1 MPRILD
7 KTRDQARDM
16 RRIPTD
22 AERRLW
28 SIVRRRQLGGWY
40 FRRQHPIPP
49 YIADFACIEAMLVV
63 EADGGQHN
71 ESPHDAVRDRHLQSL
86 GWRVLRFW
94 NNDILANPE
103 GVASVILDALGG
115 MPAVERER

>member
-1 MPRILD
+1 MPRISD
-7 KTRDQARDM
+7 KTKDQARNM
-16 RRIPTD
+16 RRVPTD

-40 FRRQHPIPP
+40 FRRQHPVPP
-49 YIADFACIEAMLVV
+49 YIADFACVEAMLVV

-71 ESPHDAVRDRHLQSL
+71 ESPRDAVRDHHLQSL

-94 NNDILANPE
+94 NNDILKNPD
-103 GVASVILDALGG
+103 GVASVILDALG
-115 MPAVERER
+115 PAIAPERER

>member
-1 MPRILD
+1 MPRIPEDTKD
-7 KTRDQARDM
+7 KVRAM

-28 SIVRRRQLGGWY
+28 SILRRRQLGGCY

-49 YIADFACIEAMLVV
+49 YIADFACVEAMVVV
-63 EADGGQHN
+63 EADGGQHA
-71 ESPHDAVRDRHLQSL
+71 ESAHDLRRDRCMERQ

-94 NNDILANPE
+94 NPEILTNPQGVAETILAVLN
-103 GVASVILDALGG
+103 
-115 MPAVERER
+115 ERAGKR